1 MNQQEKAQLAALAAF
16 KEQAAKEARK
26 AKIEREIAKYSNKA
40 TQRAIKHNMMA
51 LDLVEDVENTWN
63 PVCEG
68 AQAQEG
74 IVIRADN
81 LDQANQA
88 LNSMT
93 DAFKAVKNHL
103 QWEID
108 MQIIAATS
116 EFKWNTVH
124 QVELSKQE
132 TRVCSMDDEAIRKHE
147 KERISWE
154 KDLRAAKAAAGSK
167 NPSTPSKK
175 RKSFKEMDG
184 DSQTPSK
191 KRSQSTPGKKARTCY
206 RCGKPGHI
214 VKDCDKDFAQ

>member
-1 MNQQEKAQLAALAAF
+1 
-16 KEQAAKEARK
+16 
-26 AKIEREIAKYSNKA
+26 
-40 TQRAIKHNMMA
+40 
-51 LDLVEDVENTWN
+51 
-63 PVCEG
+63 
-68 AQAQEG
+68 
-74 IVIRADN
+74 
-81 LDQANQA
+81 
-88 LNSMT
+88 MT

-154 KDLRAAKAAAGSK
+154 KDLRAAKAAAGS
-167 NPSTPSKK
+167 N
-175 RKSFKEMDG
+175 KEMDG

>member
-51 LDLVEDVENTWN
+51 LDLVEDVENTWD

-68 AQAQEG
+68 AQAQDG

-124 QVELSKQE
+124 QVELSKQD
-132 TRVCSMDDEAIRKHE
+132 TGVCSMENEAIRKHE
-147 KERISWE
+147 KERMSWE

-167 NPSTPSKK
+167 NSSTPSKK